1 MRGAVTCFVGL
12 RELVSGDAD
21 HNARVNNAG
30 RDWNSALSN
39 VRFGDWHG
47 SEAEMM
53 GTR

>member
-12 RELVSGDAD
+12 GELVSGDAD

-39 VRFGDWHG
+39 GAIWRLVMDR
-47 SEAEMM
+47 
-53 GTR
+53 RPR